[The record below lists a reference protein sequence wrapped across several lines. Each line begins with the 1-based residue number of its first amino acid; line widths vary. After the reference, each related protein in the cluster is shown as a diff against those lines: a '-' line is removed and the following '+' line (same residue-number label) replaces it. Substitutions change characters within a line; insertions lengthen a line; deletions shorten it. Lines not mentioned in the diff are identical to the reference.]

1 MWHYFF
7 FASFTVF
14 RSDCRL
20 SANDYQLQKKDVL
33 PDDNDDMAG
42 DAGVFT
48 VQQNLSGLSK
58 EERLKLLMKDSPE
71 LPVLIGE
78 FKQKVRL
85 LVSSHLLA
93 CVLCFKTRP
102 TELEIYC
109 TCILA

>member
-1 MWHYFF
+1 MWHYFI
-7 FASFTVF
+7 FASFIVF

-85 LVSSHLLA
+85 PASFCLLA
-93 CVLCFKTRP
+93 CVFCLKARP
-102 TELEIYC
+102 TGLEIYC
-109 TCILA
+109 T